1 MVFAAVT
8 LAGTVISL
16 ALAVVAW
23 RARPN
28 PGATPLVVLT
38 LAIGQWNL
46 SHFLAAVSD
55 SFAMSV
61 FWAKFHYLGLTLVV
75 PAVFV
80 LLIEYA
86 GREDLLTRR
95 NVGLLLLEPLVFNVL
110 VWTNGAHD
118 LANKYARPGTPEAVA
133 SLASDL
139 AVTGAVPVD
148 YGPMFWINGA
158 FHWGLAVVC
167 LTVVGWL
174 AVRRRDIY
182 RAQVVL
188 LGAGISV
195 TLAASLVDNL
205 GTPPTRLTEPAFVL
219 TGVLLTVAVVRFD
232 LVDLRP
238 IARTTVLTELSG
250 GVVVLDYEDRL
261 VDVNPMGLRM
271 LGLDPEEPPL
281 GKEMA
286 DFLDHAPDVVERY
299 RSMREGEETVT
310 IDASGEKRHYQVHV
324 SALADERDRYLGR
337 VFLLNDVTDQ
347 QERKA
352 ELERQNEQ
360 LDRFASVVSHD
371 LRNPI
376 QVAAGR
382 VDLARETDDDE
393 EHLDTIETTLERME
407 TIVDDVLTLA
417 KQGQTIK
424 QVEPVDVAEVAERAW
439 ESVETSDARLENE
452 ATGIIAADE
461 GRLSQVFENLF
472 RNATEHADSSVTVQV
487 GCLSSP
493 DGFLSNDGGGF
504 YVVDDGPGI
513 PQENR
518 DAIFEP
524 GHTGSDDGT
533 GLGLAIVDSIVAA
546 HGWDISVSESDT
558 GGARFEITGVDLLEG
573 TSG

>member
-1 MVFAAVT
+1 
-8 LAGTVISL
+8 
-16 ALAVVAW
+16 
-23 RARPN
+23 
-28 PGATPLVVLT
+28 
-38 LAIGQWNL
+38 
-46 SHFLAAVSD
+46 
-55 SFAMSV
+55 
-61 FWAKFHYLGLTLVV
+61 
-75 PAVFV
+75 
-80 LLIEYA
+80 
-86 GREDLLTRR
+86 
-95 NVGLLLLEPLVFNVL
+95 
-110 VWTNGAHD
+110 
-118 LANKYARPGTPEAVA
+118 
-133 SLASDL
+133 
-139 AVTGAVPVD
+139 
-148 YGPMFWINGA
+148 
-158 FHWGLAVVC
+158 
-167 LTVVGWL
+167 
-174 AVRRRDIY
+174 
-182 RAQVVL
+182 
-188 LGAGISV
+188 
-195 TLAASLVDNL
+195 
-205 GTPPTRLTEPAFVL
+205 
-219 TGVLLTVAVVRFD
+219 
-232 LVDLRP
+232 
-238 IARTTVLTELSG
+238 
-250 GVVVLDYEDRL
+250 
-261 VDVNPMGLRM
+261 
-271 LGLDPEEPPL
+271 
-281 GKEMA
+281 
-286 DFLDHAPDVVERY
+286 
-299 RSMREGEETVT
+299 
-310 IDASGEKRHYQVHV
+310 V

-424 QVEPVDVAEVAERAW
+424 QVEPVDVAEVAQRAW